1 MRDKNRMLSFVL
13 ATFTAFAPC
22 AAGAAQEG
30 PAVSAANMLEYMQ
43 TQLISIDLKNA
54 DLDNVLRIIAAQYNL
69 NIVAGQAVEG
79 QVTVSFKDATLD
91 GALRSILS
99 TNGYGYIVDGNIVRV
114 AKLPE
119 IAEEQKQRQAHLEL
133 EQLST
138 EVFFLQYLDA
148 SDVKKVL
155 DPLLSSRGKITVV
168 LRKGFKGFQFG
179 QITNLGGG
187 SGNTTGTTSG
197 GTSFS
202 TSSGTSGSVGAS
214 PSAGTGF
221 AKSGEG
227 GEKSTVLLVQDVPA
241 SVALIKTV
249 LREIDVKPRQILI
262 QSRMFE
268 INADDLRDFGVGF
281 GTGSS
286 GLTST
291 STPPVTAVPV
301 EKHDLGTPPNQAVR
315 TLLQG
320 GGLAR
325 FFDPSGDYQFGRD
338 GQDGLQLRMQKLT
351 GTQFDALIQAIE
363 SNVDFNE
370 LSGPRIMVLENQEAA
385 ILVGEEFP
393 IFQTSAPNLA
403 QNSTVE
409 SLSYFQPIGISLQV
423 IPQVVGTDQINMVIH
438 PSVSAIN
445 GFVTGSTG
453 LTAPRISIREAD
465 TQVVIGHKETL
476 VIGGLLQDKNKDTVV
491 GIPFLMDVPLL
502 GNAFKRKKTAVTKIE
517 LVIFI
522 TPTIVRDEVPFNER
536 EKAVYQKS
544 QNKEEL
550 HSTNPWNVIGRKLK
564 EQFLE

>member
-1 MRDKNRMLSFVL
+1 MRNKNRMLSLVL

-30 PAVSAANMLEYMQ
+30 AVSAANMLEYMQ

-133 EQLST
+133 EQLAT

-148 SDVKKVL
+148 NDVKKVL
-155 DPLLSSRGKITVV
+155 DPLLSPRGKITVV

-202 TSSGTSGSVGAS
+202 SSFSGTVGTS

-301 EKHDLGTPPNQAVR
+301 EKQDLGIPPNAQVR

-393 IFQTSAPNLA
+393 IFQTQAPNLA
-403 QNSTVE
+403 SASTVE

-423 IPQVVGTDQINMVIH
+423 IPQVVGKDQINMVIH
-438 PSVSAIN
+438 PSVSAIA

-465 TQVVIGHKETL
+465 TQVVIGHNETL

-502 GNAFKRKKTAVTKIE
+502 GNAFRRKKTAVTKIE

-522 TPTIVRDEVPFNER
+522 TPSIVRDEVPFNER
-536 EKAVYQKS
+536 EKVVYQKS

-550 HSTNPWNVIGRKLK
+550 QSTNPWNVIGRKLK